1 MNRTSRLRRAL
12 ILMLVLTVGGAL
24 ARGLWV
30 NGLFSSAETGFFG
43 ACRTAAEL
51 AGVMDIEIVGGTA
64 FIAVS
69 SNRGISDQDGIYAM
83 PLASNAKPRRLE
95 GAPSDFH
102 PRGLGSFRSPDGKGV
117 FLLAVNRRSGAQGK
131 AGAPNEKVRFSIETF
146 EVKDPQGEAVL
157 VSQGSVS
164 GGLLNDPQDVAAAG
178 PGAFYV
184 STAASD
190 RDSLLRPLV
199 QRLVSTGIVP
209 GSQILYFNG
218 MSFRVAADSI
228 YGARGLV
235 LTPDGNHLLVA
246 SMTGRSLLSLS
257 REVFSGNLEEAGSLT
272 LPFAPEK
279 ITLDAQGEVWA
290 AGHPNLMA
298 WRGYAADADKPSASL
313 AYRVSLSGGVPQ
325 EAVRVYG
332 DDGRQIAAA
341 SVAASAGKRLL
352 LGSSLDHKLL
362 DCTAN

>member
-43 ACRTAAEL
+43 TCRPAAEL

-83 PLASNAKPRRLE
+83 PLSGPLSGNAKPRRLE

-117 FLLAVNRRSGAQGK
+117 FLLAVNRRSSG
-131 AGAPNEKVRFSIETF
+131 RFSIETF
-146 EVKDPQGEAVL
+146 EVKDPQGTAVL

-184 STAASD
+184 SAAASD
-190 RDSLLRPLV
+190 RDALLRPLV
-199 QRLVSTGIVP
+199 QRLVSTGILP

-218 MSFRVAADSI
+218 MSFRVAADSV

-279 ITLDAQGEVWA
+279 ITLDARGEVWA
-290 AGHPNLMA
+290 AGHTSLMA
-298 WRGYAADADKPSASL
+298 WRGYAADINKPSASL

>member
-1 MNRTSRLRRAL
+1 VSRYHRLRRAL

-30 NGLFSSAETGFFG
+30 NGLFSSAQTGFAG
-43 ACRTAAEL
+43 VCRTAAEL

-64 FIAVS
+64 FLAVS

-83 PLASNAKPRRLE
+83 PLAGNARPRRLE

-117 FLLAVNRRSGAQGK
+117 FLLAVNRRGSSG
-131 AGAPNEKVRFSIETF
+131 RFSIETF
-146 EVKDPQGEAVL
+146 EVKDPQGEAAL
-157 VSQGSVS
+157 VPQGSVS

-184 STAASD
+184 SAAASD
-190 RDSLLRPLV
+190 RDALLRPLV
-199 QRLVSTGIVP
+199 QRLVSIGIVP

-228 YGARGLV
+228 YGARGLA

-257 REVFSGNLEEAGSLT
+257 REVFTGNLEEAGSLT

-279 ITLDAQGEVWA
+279 ITLDTRGEVWA
-290 AGHPNLMA
+290 AGHANLMA
-298 WRGYAADADKPSASL
+298 WRGYAADAGKPSASL
-313 AYRVSLSGGVPQ
+313 AYRVSLAGGVPQ
-325 EAVRVYG
+325 EALPVYG

-352 LGSSLDHKLL
+352 LGSSLDHRLL
-362 DCTAN
+362 DCTAR